1 LAYYTRVLSRRDDFP
16 TIDEMRQALVAA
28 GCRVSLDVDGGL
40 PDAWTNLIVRHE
52 SADEICAV
60 ERNPVVPGSFGE
72 GEINDFLG
80 EIESCEPRSA
90 AEWLIS
96 YLRSVK
102 NVFAFQHLRGSHS
115 DEGSAALTTVRDFIW
130 SRGNA
135 IIQADG
141 EGFTNE
147 DGYHILWQF
156 SDQVSGTWNMAVL
169 CEGSWLRFEMDLGD
183 LEQRKAYFAGTVPRT
198 AKT

>member
-1 LAYYTRVLSRRDDFP
+1 
-16 TIDEMRQALVAA
+16 M
-28 GCRVSLDVDGGL
+28 
-40 PDAWTNLIVRHE
+40 
-52 SADEICAV
+52 
-60 ERNPVVPGSFGE
+60 VPGSFGE

-115 DEGSAALTTVRDFIW
+115 DKGSAALTTVRDFIW